1 MRGFA
6 AAAAVCLVAAGGY
19 TIVQLTSPGR
29 SGPGLSP
36 GAGAGLHRKDGGNI
50 GAGPLYV
57 SPSHQGNA
65 IRRSPSSPVSPP
77 VFSVVKTGTD
87 YRSATLGAQVT
98 KELSQMGKIS
108 ENKAHGGPPEHQPTA
123 QQEGCA
129 LRITSGVKPTLVDG
143 ARYQGN
149 PATIIALAPGAG
161 QLGQAW
167 VVGPACS
174 ADKNDILAH
183 VQLSSAGG

>member
-1 MRGFA
+1 MAVRSFA

-36 GAGAGLHRKDGGNI
+36 GAGAGLRPRNGSN
-50 GAGPLYV
+50 GAGPLNV
-57 SPSHQGNA
+57 SPSHQGSA
-65 IRRSPSSPVSPP
+65 IRPSPSSSPASPP
-77 VFSVVKTGTD
+77 VFNVITSGTD
-87 YRSATLGAQVT
+87 YRSVSLGAQVA
-98 KELSQMGKIS
+98 KELSQFSGI
-108 ENKAHGGPPEHQPTA
+108 KARGSPPEHQPTT

-129 LRITSGVKPTLVDG
+129 LRITSGVKPTLVDA
-143 ARYQGN
+143 ARYQGH
-149 PATIIALAPGAG
+149 PATVIALAPGAG

-174 ADKNDILAH
+174 ADKSNILAY
-183 VQLSSAGG
+183 VPLSSAGG